1 MMQLFFLFK
10 QKTAYEMRIR
20 YWSSDVCSS
29 DLSRDGGVIDKLFF
43 HHIAEILV
51 AGQFGLYE
59 IGIGQ
64 FVGVAHPVYQD
75 DFLETIVDVRILDDA
90 HERSKAGSGGEKIK
104 IPARFQIVDQQG
116 TQRLAADQNRITTF
130 QMLHARTPGAVL
142 SIDSDTIEVFH

>member
-1 MMQLFFLFK
+1 
-10 QKTAYEMRIR
+10 MRISD
-20 YWSSDVCSS
+20 WSSDVCSS
-29 DLSRDGGVIDKLFF
+29 DL
-43 HHIAEILV
+43 
-51 AGQFGLYE
+51 FGLYE

-116 TQRLAADQNRITTF
+116 THRLAADQNRIPRF
-130 QMLHARTPGAVL
+130 QMLQARSQGAVL
-142 SIDSDTIEVFH
+142 YLDAEKLEVFLVVRTRDAIGAHQRFAIDLEAKHDKMAVMKPQ